1 MAGWESLTRRTMLKG
16 SLAATAAG
24 LLQSQGI
31 AGAAAAP
38 SADSEAA
45 SGATRVSKASNLPFR
60 HIHLDFHT
68 SPAIVDVGGQ
78 FDAAEFAQ
86 TLKAAHVDSI
96 TIFAKCHHGMAY
108 YPTKVGFRHP
118 HLKID
123 LLGEMIEACHRQK
136 IVTPVYIS
144 TLYDQRAWRSHGE
157 WRALLPDGRE
167 DGHRGHAGPMVAEL
181 GRLCINTHYADY
193 VYAMAEEVTTNY
205 DVDGLFYDNFIYG
218 PEGCCCPACMAERQK
233 LGMDSTKQEDR
244 TRHMHLVMDRAM
256 QRFAAIVKNRRAQ
269 ATVFINGPTTL
280 RQQPAFLRSA
290 LRYETHIEIESLPG
304 GAWGYS
310 YYPMAARRLSHLGLE
325 TRGMTGAFHRS
336 WGDFGSVRNQAALDY
351 ECFRMLAQAN
361 MCSVGDHL
369 HPSGKLNA
377 NTYDRIGRTYRS
389 IEEKEPWCK
398 GAGAVTEIA
407 SLITYEGKEGE
418 ESDRGVAAMLA
429 ELRMQYD
436 FIDRDADFGRYKVLF
451 LPDSHRVDEDLRSK
465 LQQYLDGG
473 GRLVLSDQSG
483 LDTDGRKFVLP
494 VGAVYVSP
502 WSHDSQYL
510 EVLGKEQAGLP
521 PMVEICYETGS
532 AVTAAKGATMLA
544 RCWRPYFDK
553 TYRHFQVEQTPPWQP
568 TEFAAVVATGST
580 LYFAAPLFRTY
591 NRYAY
596 AFDRDLLGRC
606 LQRLLPD
613 PLVRADGPSTLEVTV
628 TEQKGRRR
636 IVHLLHYLPQRRG
649 LGMDVVEDVIPL
661 QNVKLALRSDRPPG
675 KAYLAPEKKAL
686 PLEYSRGYASVTIP
700 TVMGHQMVVFENA

>member
-1 MAGWESLTRRTMLKG
+1 MAGWDSLTRRTMLKG

-24 LLQSQGI
+24 LLQPQRMV
-31 AGAAAAP
+31 GATTAP
-38 SADSEAA
+38 SAAPEAA
-45 SGATRVSKASNLPFR
+45 EPGGTRVSKVSNLPFR

-68 SPAIVDVGGQ
+68 SPAIVGVGSQ
-78 FDAAEFAQ
+78 FNAAEFAE
-86 TLKAAHVDSI
+86 TLKTAHVDSI

-108 YPTKVGFRHP
+108 YPTKVGFQHP
-118 HLKID
+118 HLKFD

-193 VYAMAEEVTTNY
+193 VDAMAEEVTASY

-218 PEGCCCPACMAERQK
+218 PEGCSCPACMAERKK
-233 LGMDSTKQEDR
+233 LGMDSTKREDR
-244 TRHMHLVMDRAM
+244 IRHMHLVMDRAM
-256 QRFAAIVKNRRAQ
+256 QRFAGIVKSRRPH
-269 ATVFINGPTTL
+269 ATVFINGPATL
-280 RQQPAFLRSA
+280 RQQPVFLRSA
-290 LRYETHIEIESLPG
+290 ARYETHIEIESLPG

-310 YYPMAARRLSHLGLE
+310 YYPMAARRLRNLGLE

-351 ECFRMLAQAN
+351 ECFRMLAEAN

-377 NTYDRIGRTYRS
+377 ITYDRIGRTYRS

-398 GAGAVTEIA
+398 GARAVTEIA
-407 SLITYEGKEGE
+407 SLITYEGENGA
-418 ESDRGVAAMLA
+418 ESDRGVAAMLTQ
-429 ELRMQYD
+429 LRMQHD
-436 FIDRDADFGRYKVLF
+436 FIDREADFEQYRVLF
-451 LPDSHRVDEDLRSK
+451 LPDSHRVDEELRGK
-465 LQQYLDGG
+465 LQRYLDSG
-473 GRLVLSDQSG
+473 GRIVLSDQSG
-483 LDTDGRKFVLP
+483 LDTGGEKFVLP

-502 WSHDSQYL
+502 WQHDSQYL
-510 EVLGKEQAGLP
+510 EVVGKEQDGLP

-532 AVTAAKGATMLA
+532 AVKAAPGASVLA
-544 RCWRPYFDK
+544 RCWRPYFDT
-553 TYRHFQVEQTPPWQP
+553 TYLHFQVEQTPPWQP
-568 TEFAAVVATGST
+568 TEFAAVVATNST

-591 NRYAY
+591 DRYAY

-606 LQRLLPD
+606 LRRLLPD
-613 PLVRADGPSTLEVTV
+613 PLIHADGPSTLEVTV
-628 TEQKGRRR
+628 TEQQGRM
-636 IVHLLHYLPQRRG
+636 IVHLLNYLPQRRG
-649 LGMDVVEDVIPL
+649 LNMDVVEDVIPL
-661 QNVKLALRSDRPPG
+661 QNIKLALRSARRPG
-675 KAYLAPEKKAL
+675 KAYLAPQKKAL
-686 PLEYSRGYASVTIP
+686 PLEYSRGYVSVTVP
-700 TVMGHQMVVFENA
+700 TVTGHQMVVFENA